1 MSLAQEV
8 NKLLDEML
16 SVQKQ
21 MAELNELESNTELNN
36 TETGAPVTKDFV
48 LNKGQEQLVQI
59 ENDLNKITNNG
70 KSCRNLFTN
79 QYYVNNLLMDK
90 AISKANAESDE
101 SVANKI
107 MKELQ
112 DGQEEHR
119 TQER

>member
-1 MSLAQEV
+1 MRLAHEV

-21 MAELNELESNTELNN
+21 ITELNELESNTELNN
-36 TETGAPVTKDFV
+36 TETGEPVTKDFV

-59 ENDLNKITNNG
+59 RTELNKITNNG
-70 KSCRNLFTN
+70 KNCRDIFTN
-79 QYYVNNLLMDK
+79 QYYVNNLLLDK
-90 AISKANAESDE
+90 EISKATAESDE

>member
-36 TETGAPVTKDFV
+36 TETGEPVTKDFV

-59 ENDLNKITNNG
+59 ETELNKLTNNG
-70 KSCRNLFTN
+70 KNCRDIFTN